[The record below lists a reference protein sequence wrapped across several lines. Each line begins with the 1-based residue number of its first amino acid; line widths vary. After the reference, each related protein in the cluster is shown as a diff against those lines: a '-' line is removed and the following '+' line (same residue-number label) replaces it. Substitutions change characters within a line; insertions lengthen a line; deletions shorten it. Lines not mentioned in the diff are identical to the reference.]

1 MPSLSAK
8 ILALAVLGACALA
21 LSGGTYPV
29 AAQNTGSISGRV
41 VNDVN
46 HDGMAGADEPGL
58 SGWLVKLESTG
69 NEPLLRETRTNAE
82 GRYLFRDVPFG
93 DYDVTLPCD
102 RQPSLWGGT
111 PNEFG
116 VYSIALQPGSHAEDG
131 FAVIPIDTPPSRPHT
146 ATITG
151 RLVQDQDRDGD
162 LEAAEPGIGGWE
174 VTADLPDQP
183 TCFPE
188 SIKTV
193 TTDTDGRFHFAG
205 LVRGRW
211 VLAPGVPEN
220 PPLKRWAVY
229 SPDSGTF
236 SDGENDWL
244 AGIYADVSEAGTTDA
259 TIGIIPLEGTASI
272 SGVIY
277 FDSDRSGVYDQGEP
291 LVEDSFCGII
301 YRTPKGYSPVL
312 PNLGGGAVD
321 GRYEFSGL
329 AAGSYMVGEVFLS
342 GIAVNPSASANG
354 FPESL
359 VTLADGEQR
368 TGVDFGFAL
377 PPGGPTPE
385 IVPTA
390 EPPTPI
396 APTPTPILTPAP
408 SLPLAPPVTGFGG
421 ASSHNDFANLA
432 AALAVA
438 GALAVGASALPARR
452 RARFRR

>member
-8 ILALAVLGACALA
+8 ILALSVLALA
-21 LSGGTYPV
+21 LAVSDGAPPV
-29 AAQNTGSISGRV
+29 AAQGTGSISGRV

-174 VTADLPDQP
+174 VSADLPDQP
-183 TCFPE
+183 ACFPE

-205 LVRGRW
+205 LVRGGW
-211 VLAPGVPEN
+211 VLEPGVPEN

-229 SPDSGTF
+229 SPGSGTF

-291 LVEDSFCGII
+291 LVEDSFCGIV

-312 PNLGGGAVD
+312 PNLGGSAVD

-342 GIAVNPSASANG
+342 GIAVNPPAGANG

-368 TGVDFGFAL
+368 TGVDFGFAFE
-377 PPGGPTPE
+377 PGEPTPE

-396 APTPTPILTPAP
+396 APTPTSSLTPAP
-408 SLPLAPPVTGFGG
+408 SGAVTPPSTGSGAAPSGG
-421 ASSHNDFANLA
+421 GLVGLSVLLA
-432 AALAVA
+432 AA
-438 GALAVGASALPARR
+438 GALALAVRR
-452 RARFRR
+452 KARFRR

>member
-342 GIAVNPSASANG
+342 GIAVNPSAGANG

-452 RARFRR
+452 RGRFRR

>member
-29 AAQNTGSISGRV
+29 AAQNTGSISSRV

-342 GIAVNPSASANG
+342 GIAVNPSAGANG

-452 RARFRR
+452 RGRFRR